1 MLGDFDKDDYTI
13 DEKTIVGPLLFFVA
27 TSILPL
33 LLLNLVIAIMSDTYE
48 KVMTNVYESDNMT
61 LNTMIL

>member
-1 MLGDFDKDDYTI
+1 MFGDFDKTDYDI
-13 DEKTIVGPLLFFVA
+13 EDQTIVGPLLFFVV

-48 KVMTNVYESDNMT
+48 KVMTNIYESDNMT